1 AFRNTAPQ
9 KLRIA
14 VEAPAGHPEEAIT
27 NGRGSGAEDLAARVA
42 AAISNSPGLV
52 GVALPPAEAARQLRT
67 GKVELIVRAVSAP
80 GNGTSTADQAPQ
92 GVTERTGLDPNF
104 EYRFDPTRPESRTAR
119 LSVDDA
125 LQRAFGR
132 HDVAETRDQ
141 TVVEPGA
148 RYIDFLI

>member
-1 AFRNTAPQ
+1 MSKLEEPLTDIDAGSPEGAVTSPRQQPGNERRYNPLVQLTLARIREFVREPEALFWVFVFPVLLAFALGIAFRNTAPQ

-67 GKVELIVRAVSAP
+67 GKVELIVRAVS
-80 GNGTSTADQAPQ
+80 
-92 GVTERTGLDPNF
+92 
-104 EYRFDPTRPESRTAR
+104 
-119 LSVDDA
+119 
-125 LQRAFGR
+125 
-132 HDVAETRDQ
+132 
-141 TVVEPGA
+141 
-148 RYIDFLI
+148 